1 MRGSLE
7 GVASL
12 TKTNL
17 GGVLAREK
25 ITGWKQKR
33 ISSCVWRGAEGHA
46 GPPPPFPLS
55 LSVLVFYARF
65 SLATLFS
72 RNPRKLTREYFKVFK
87 GSARE
92 GGARLAAGGQKKPTR
107 RWSWRGG
114 VGKKEIRA
122 VCHFIRDTFHPSSF
136 FSSLVH
142 LSFFLSFFLYRNHEF
157 RRRRH

>member
-1 MRGSLE
+1 MKKLPGESRNGFPPAFDE
-7 GVASL
+7 AQKD
-12 TKTNL
+12 TQ
-17 GGVLAREK
+17 VLL
-25 ITGWKQKR
+25 
-33 ISSCVWRGAEGHA
+33 
-46 GPPPPFPLS
+46 PS
-55 LSVLVFYARF
+55 LSILVFYARF